1 MLCFIYR
8 APIVVELHEVTQ
20 HVFFTHEH
28 LGVSW
33 LALQLVQI
41 VLHSAV
47 ATILLLQG
55 QLPKHKKKKHEF
67 NVLHIALHFLI
78 FKKTV
83 RIERRTIAGNSC

>member
-1 MLCFIYR
+1 MAVLCFIYR

-41 VLHSAV
+41 VLHSEV
-47 ATILLLQG
+47 QKQLLLG
-55 QLPKHKKKKHEF
+55 SYSATARK
-67 NVLHIALHFLI
+67 N
-78 FKKTV
+78 T
-83 RIERRTIAGNSC
+83 SS

>member
-1 MLCFIYR
+1 MQATVMAVLCFIYR

-47 ATILLLQG
+47 ATILLLPCNCQNT
-55 QLPKHKKKKHEF
+55 KITSSMF
-67 NVLHIALHFLI
+67 CI
-78 FKKTV
+78 
-83 RIERRTIAGNSC
+83 